1 MMTDDRA
8 AVRERTEQAGAGAAA
23 DPVLGWPLAVTRQ
36 VYNALAALG
45 LRRLGSQVRS
55 VSSEHVSVDRGAVGA
70 ALGNRLRFRQSATG
84 VALGRDVGLHQGG
97 GLVVAGG
104 RVTVEQGASQWLVG
118 AVVEARQTF
127 ALAVIA
133 GQVSGSVRCLLDTRG
148 AFIFGVAFAVT
159 TFALR
164 LLTRRG

>member
-1 MMTDDRA
+1 MSDERA
-8 AVRERTEQAGAGAAA
+8 ATPKRTEQASAGAAN
-23 DPVLGWPLAVTRQ
+23 DPVLGWTLAVTRQ
-36 VYNALAALG
+36 VSNALAAIG
-45 LRRLGSQVRS
+45 LRGLGGQVRS
-55 VSSEHVSVDRGAVGA
+55 VSSEHVSVDRSALGA
-70 ALGNRLRFRQSATG
+70 AAGNRLRLRHSASAVT
-84 VALGRDVGLHQGG
+84 LGRDVGLHQGG

-148 AFIFGVAFAVT
+148 AIIFGVAFAVT

>member
-1 MMTDDRA
+1 MTDERA
-8 AVRERTEQAGAGAAA
+8 AVPKRTEHADTGATT
-23 DPVLGWPLAVTRQ
+23 DPVLGWTLAVTRK
-36 VYNALAALG
+36 VSTALTAIG
-45 LRRLGSQVRS
+45 LRGLGGQVRS
-55 VSSEHVSVDRGAVGA
+55 VSSEHVSVDRGVVGA
-70 ALGNRLRFRQSATG
+70 ALGNRLRLRQSASA
-84 VALGRDVGLHQGG
+84 VALGRDVALHKAG
-97 GLVVAGG
+97 GLVIGGG

-148 AFIFGVAFAVT
+148 AIICGVTFAVT

>member
-1 MMTDDRA
+1 MADERA
-8 AVRERTEQAGAGAAA
+8 AVPKRNEQAGTGAAT
-23 DPVLGWPLAVTRQ
+23 DPALGWPVAVARQ
-36 VYNALAALG
+36 VYDAMAAIG
-45 LRRLGSQVRS
+45 LRGIGGQVRS
-55 VSSEHVSVDRGAVGA
+55 VSSEHVSVDRSAVGA
-70 ALGNRLRFRQSATG
+70 AMGNRLRLRQSATG
-84 VALGRDVGLHQGG
+84 VALGRDVALHKGG
-97 GLVVAGG
+97 SLVVGGG

-148 AFIFGVAFAVT
+148 AIICGVAFAVT

>member
-1 MMTDDRA
+1 MTDERA
-8 AVRERTEQAGAGAAA
+8 AVPKRTDQAGTGVAT
-23 DPVLGWPLAVTRQ
+23 DPVLGWTVAVARQ
-36 VYNALAALG
+36 VSNALAAIG
-45 LRRLGSQVRS
+45 LRGLGNQIRS

-70 ALGNRLRFRQSATG
+70 AMGNRLRLRQSASAVT
-84 VALGRDVGLHQGG
+84 LGRDVGLHQGG

-104 RVTVEQGASQWLVG
+104 RVTVERGASQWLVG
-118 AVVEARQTF
+118 AVVEARQTL

-148 AFIFGVAFAVT
+148 AIICGIAFAVT

-164 LLTRRG
+164 LIVRRG

>member
-1 MMTDDRA
+1 MTDGRVAVPRWIEQLGARA
-8 AVRERTEQAGAGAAA
+8 AGST
-23 DPVLGWPLAVTRQ
+23 VLGRPLA
-36 VYNALAALG
+36 
-45 LRRLGSQVRS
+45 VRS
-55 VSSEHVSVDRGAVGA
+55 VSSEHVSVDHGAVGA
-70 ALGNRLRFRQSATG
+70 VLGNRLRLRQSATG

-97 GLVVAGG
+97 GLLVAGG

-133 GQVSGSVRCLLDTRG
+133 GQVSGSVRCLLDARG
-148 AFIFGVAFAVT
+148 AVIFGIAFAVT

>member
-1 MMTDDRA
+1 MTDERA
-8 AVRERTEQAGAGAAA
+8 AVPKRTARAGAGDGA
-23 DPVLGWPLAVTRQ
+23 DLVLGWTLAVTRQ
-36 VYNALAALG
+36 VSNALAAIG
-45 LRRLGSQVRS
+45 LRGLGGQVRS
-55 VSSEHVSVDRGAVGA
+55 VSSEHVSVERGAVGA
-70 ALGNRLRFRQSATG
+70 ALGNRLRLRQSATG
-84 VALGRDVGLHQGG
+84 VALGRDIALHKGG
-97 GLVVAGG
+97 SLVVGGG
-104 RVTVEQGASQWLVG
+104 RVTIEQGASQWLVG

-148 AFIFGVAFAVT
+148 AIICGVAFAVT

>member
-1 MMTDDRA
+1 MTDERA
-8 AVRERTEQAGAGAAA
+8 AVPKRTEQAGTGVAA
-23 DPVLGWPLAVTRQ
+23 DPVLGWTLAVTRQ
-36 VYNALAALG
+36 VSNALAAIGWRGLG
-45 LRRLGSQVRS
+45 GQVRS

-70 ALGNRLRFRQSATG
+70 ALGNRLRLRQSATG
-84 VALGRDVGLHQGG
+84 VALGRDVTLHKGG
-97 GLVVAGG
+97 SLVVGGG
-104 RVTVEQGASQWLVG
+104 RVTVEKGAGQWLVG

-148 AFIFGVAFAVT
+148 AIICGVAFALT

>member
-1 MMTDDRA
+1 MTDDRA
-8 AVRERTEQAGAGAAA
+8 AVPKRTEHADTGATT
-23 DPVLGWPLAVTRQ
+23 DPVLGWTLAVTRQ
-36 VYNALAALG
+36 VSNALAAIG
-45 LRRLGSQVRS
+45 LRGLGSQVRS

-70 ALGNRLRFRQSATG
+70 AMGNRLRLRQSASAVT
-84 VALGRDVGLHQGG
+84 LGRDVGLHQGG

-104 RVTVEQGASQWLVG
+104 RVTVERGASQWLVG
-118 AVVEARQTF
+118 AVVEARQTL

-148 AFIFGVAFAVT
+148 AIICGIAFAVT

-164 LLTRRG
+164 LLIRRG

>member
-1 MMTDDRA
+1 MTDERA
-8 AVRERTEQAGAGAAA
+8 AVQERTEPASAGAAA
-23 DPVLGWPLAVTRQ
+23 DPVLGWPLAVARQ
-36 VYNALAALG
+36 VYDALAALG
-45 LRRLGSQVRS
+45 LRGPGGQVRS

-70 ALGNRLRFRQSATG
+70 ALGNRLRLRQSATG
-84 VALGRDVGLHQGG
+84 VTLGRDVGLYQGG
-97 GLVVAGG
+97 GVVVAGG
-104 RVTVEQGASQWLVG
+104 RVTVEQGVSQWLVG

-148 AFIFGVAFAVT
+148 AIVFGVAFAVT